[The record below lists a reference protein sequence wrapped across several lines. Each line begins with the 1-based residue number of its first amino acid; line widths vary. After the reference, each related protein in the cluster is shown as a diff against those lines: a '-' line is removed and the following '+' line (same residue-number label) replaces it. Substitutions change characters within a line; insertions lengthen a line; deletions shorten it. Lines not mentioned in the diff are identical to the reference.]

1 MKKTNLSTRRAARR
15 SLCQVLMLLV
25 ILTCSTR
32 IFAAGSS
39 DEYPFEPVSGES
51 HWSYTVN
58 LEDKEEGKHNLVIR
72 SVDEAGNIRYE
83 GPYDFHVDPSTDIPS
98 VAVAHP
104 RPGARVGRMLPIIG
118 TARDDD
124 GVARVE
130 VSINDGSWR
139 PAVGA
144 EAWSAVLDAGALGDG
159 PHTMSVRS
167 IDVNGIESPAV
178 IVPFVVDTSAPVG
191 GVTEPVSGAL
201 ISGKTS
207 FSGVLEDPNGV
218 EILEISRDGGETWDF
233 LRFSKN
239 KETGAADFS
248 VDLDSRD
255 LEDGPVVW
263 WFRAVD
269 TQGSL
274 SEVPFLFFVDNQ
286 GPVVNLEL
294 PFIGEDE
301 YEPVPGNVFLAGTAT
316 DQSGIDSLRIIVE
329 KNEPIDIPIT
339 PGNPWWTWPLD
350 LSGMK
355 DKQANVLIVAA
366 DGAGNVSEID
376 LRIPLDVPADQ
387 PVLTIDGVEALA
399 EKVFPS
405 GGAYLTGTFD
415 DDDGGGAISW
425 KIGDVEGRLE
435 GVERAWRFDLPDL
448 SYGSIEMELTPED
461 RFGLLGESQELSFR
475 VAPNPPIISINS
487 VLDNTNEAPQDWEP
501 GTVMSYLGGSIQGTV
516 VSDSGKAV
524 VLTYIPEGGE
534 NTELSLKADAEDS
547 SRLTFQIPVRKGEEP
562 GSRNFI
568 LRAADGFGG
577 EAVLGS
583 GFYIQA
589 EPDESGNVS
598 DPRRGDEDINLP
610 LPFLRERDGAAILRN
625 GQALQG
631 WTSGKSTDGARLEP
645 ESPFLSLSTKGS
657 SFTIENSAP
666 GLSEPVSVVLAD
678 GTSSRPIVVL
688 TDQAAPSWDIDVP
701 ESGAWSAGAL
711 IVSGRISD
719 DGGIAAASW
728 SLGNGPSTAIELD
741 DLGDDRYEF
750 DFTAEFSSQTDGV
763 KALRLRGEDLAGNIS
778 EYSIPFVLDT
788 QAPTLSMAVP
798 PSGKSVGAKSTL
810 VYQVSGNEMLEE
822 LSLTVDGENRVF
834 SDQASLYALS
844 LDLAGYETLPETFGV
859 RAVDRAGNI
868 TEQMPNLSYDPVSD
882 RPVAYIQTP
891 VDKSV
896 VRGPADLAGLVADDD
911 SIEAVFWRIDG
922 GDWEE
927 LPGGASF
934 RMELPLSSLVDGSHL
949 VEVYAVDA
957 AGNAGEVDSAWFDV
971 TRREAEVALLSPEV
985 GTTNRGVFEITG
997 TAKDANGIAG
1007 VWVSFDNGHTFAQ
1020 AEGATNFN
1028 PSEEVES
1035 GDVPAESNETPET
1048 DSDAQSPP
1056 TDEVTDEPTI
1066 ESPVIRDGLVEWRYA
1081 MDTGVLNDGVHTLL
1095 IKVVDG
1101 AGDEALLAG
1110 LLEVDNTPPL
1120 LALGDPE
1127 EGSIQTGSVLLEGR
1141 VMDTGGLA
1149 GFNAVIERNG
1159 EALLEYTET
1168 PDGVFHI
1175 PFDFAGLEAGKALL
1189 RIEAVDT
1196 AGNDTAVSRSFII
1209 EPGRRTVIGEIDL
1222 PVQGGREG
1230 PYFKLAG
1237 SVENAMEGDTV
1248 RLILDGE
1255 DFEELILDERNRFT
1269 REFVPGQITEGDHEF
1284 RIDVVSSDGERT
1296 EGSPREFSYRAE
1308 GAWIVIDGFPPGMAV
1323 GSRPL
1328 LIGRTGFKAEEPP
1341 EDDKDAQKA
1350 YKTFLKV
1357 NSPDRVE
1364 VSIDGGLTFE
1374 KAKGVEDWEFRIET
1388 GEMGEGDLPIL
1399 VRTRTGDD
1407 WTYAR
1412 TLLRLD
1418 KTLPDLRL
1426 NESVAD
1432 GRYNGEFILSGTA
1445 GDDRLLDEV
1454 SISVRPGSQGRYEVP
1469 SFIQG
1474 MYFDASVLGATWFD
1488 AGLGVTFFEDNVKL
1502 QIQVGSAPEEVWDK
1516 DLGKMVAARVS
1527 GTALGATLLANVAY
1541 LPLGY
1546 LWGPNWDRLSVSLA
1560 IGANF
1565 TYFTR
1570 FTETG
1575 GGVMSSVVVQTEIP
1589 RIDFPDR
1596 RFFTYVAPYLEGQ
1609 LWFFS
1614 SDVSTTPRLTGS
1626 FGVRVGLL

>member
-1 MKKTNLSTRRAARR
+1 
-15 SLCQVLMLLV
+15 ML
-25 ILTCSTR
+25 
-32 IFAAGSS
+32 FAAGSS
-39 DEYPFEPVSGES
+39 DEYPFVPVSGES

-83 GPYDFHVDPSTDIPS
+83 GPYDFHVDPATDIPS

-104 RPGARVGRMLPIIG
+104 KPGARVGRMLPIIG

-124 GVARVE
+124 GVDRVE
-130 VSINDGSWR
+130 VSINDGPWR
-139 PAVGA
+139 PAAGA

-178 IVPFVVDTSAPVG
+178 TVPFIVDTSAPVG
-191 GVTEPVSGAL
+191 GVIEPVSGAL

-218 EILEISRDGGETWDF
+218 EILEISRDGGESWDS
-233 LRFSKN
+233 LKFSKN
-239 KETGAADFS
+239 KDTGAADFS

-269 TQGSL
+269 TQGSQ

-294 PFIGEDE
+294 PLNGEDGF
-301 YEPVPGNVFLAGTAT
+301 EPVPGNVFLAGTAT
-316 DQSGIDSLRIIVE
+316 DQSGIESLRIMVG
-329 KNEPIDIPIT
+329 KNEPVEIPIT

-355 DKQANVLIVAA
+355 DKQVNVLIVAA
-366 DGAGNVSEID
+366 DGAGNITDMD

-387 PVLTIDGVEALA
+387 PVMTIDGVEALP

-405 GGAYLTGTFD
+405 GSVYLTGTFD
-415 DDDGGGAISW
+415 DDDGGGAILW
-425 KIGDVEGRLE
+425 KIGDVEGKLE
-435 GVERAWRFDLPDL
+435 GVERAWRVDFPELP
-448 SYGSIEMELTPED
+448 GGTVEMELTPLD
-461 RFGLLGESQELSFR
+461 RFDLPGETQELTFR
-475 VAPNPPIISINS
+475 VAPEPPVISIKS
-487 VLDNTNEAPQDWEP
+487 VLDHANEAPQDWEP

-516 VSDSGKAV
+516 VSDAGKAV

-547 SRLTFQIPVRKGEEP
+547 SRLVFQIPVRKGEESGP
-562 GSRNFI
+562 RNFI

-583 GFYIQA
+583 GFYIQG
-589 EPDESGNVS
+589 EPDENGAVT

-610 LPFLRERDGAAILRN
+610 LPFLRERDGAAILRT

-645 ESPFLSLSTKGS
+645 ESPFLSLRTKGS

-688 TDQAAPSWDIDVP
+688 TDQTVPSWDIDTP
-701 ESGAWSAGAL
+701 EGGTWSGGELS
-711 IVSGRISD
+711 VSGRIID
-719 DGGIAAASW
+719 DGGVASASW
-728 SLGNGPSTAIELD
+728 SVGNSSSTAIELE
-741 DLGDDRYEF
+741 DLGDSQYEF
-750 DFTAEFSSQTDGV
+750 GFTADFSGQTDGV
-763 KALRLRGEDLAGNIS
+763 KVLSLRGEDLAGNIS
-778 EYSIPFVLDT
+778 VYSIPFVLDT

-798 PSGKSVGAKSTL
+798 SRDKAVGAKSTL
-810 VYQVSGNEMLEE
+810 VYRVSGDEILSE
-822 LSLTVDGENRVF
+822 LSLTVDGDVRVY

-868 TEQMPNLSYDPVSD
+868 TEQIPTVSYDPVSD

-891 VDKSV
+891 ADKSV
-896 VRGPADLAGLVADDD
+896 VQGPTDLAGLVADDD
-911 SIEAVFWRIDG
+911 SIETVFWRIDG
-922 GDWEE
+922 GDWKE

-934 RMELPLSSLVDGSHL
+934 RTDLPLSSLVDGSHL
-949 VEVYAVDA
+949 VEVYAEDA

-1007 VWVSFDNGHTFAQ
+1007 VWVSFDNGHTYAL
-1020 AEGATNFN
+1020 AEGATDFN
-1028 PSEEVES
+1028 PAEEAES
-1035 GDVPAESNETPET
+1035 GDVPVESIEIPET
-1048 DSDAQSPP
+1048 DSDVQASP
-1056 TDEVTDEPTI
+1056 TEKVTDEPTF
-1066 ESPVIRDGLVEWRYA
+1066 ESPIILDDVVEWSYA

-1120 LALGDPE
+1120 LALGDPK
-1127 EGSIQTGSVLLEGR
+1127 EGSIQTGSVELEGR
-1141 VMDTGGLA
+1141 VKDSGGLA
-1149 GFNAVIERNG
+1149 GFSAVIERDG
-1159 EALLEYTET
+1159 ETLLEYTEI

-1189 RIEAVDT
+1189 RIEAVDS

-1209 EPGRRTVIGEIDL
+1209 EPGRRTLLGEIDL

-1237 SVENAMEGDTV
+1237 SVENALEGDTV
-1248 RLILDGE
+1248 RLMLDGE
-1255 DFEELILDERNRFT
+1255 DIEELILDERNRFE
-1269 REFVPGQITEGDHEF
+1269 REFAPGQLSEGGHQF

-1296 EGSPREFSYRAE
+1296 EGSSRDFSYRAG
-1308 GAWIVIDGFPPGMAV
+1308 GAWIVIEGFPPGMAV

-1328 LIGRTGFKAEEPP
+1328 LVGRTGFEAEEPP

-1350 YKTFLKV
+1350 YKTFLKD

-1374 KAKGVEDWEFRIET
+1374 KAKGVEEWEFRIET

-1407 WTYAR
+1407 WAYAR

-1432 GRYNGEFILSGTA
+1432 GRYNGELILSGTA

-1454 SISVRPGSQGRYEVP
+1454 SVSVRPGSQGRYEVP

-1502 QIQVGSAPEEVWDK
+1502 QIQLGSAPEKVWDK
-1516 DLGKMVAARVS
+1516 DLGKMVSARVS
-1527 GTALGATLLANVAY
+1527 GIALGATLLANVAY

-1546 LWGPNWDRLSVSLA
+1546 LWGPNWDRLSVSFA

-1565 TYFTR
+1565 TYFSR

-1614 SDVSTTPRLTGS
+1614 SDVSTTPRLSGS